1 MGNKGGTA
9 MFDVLRNRYVI
20 QGCIVL
26 EGPLAIST
34 GEASDKTDA
43 PVMRRKGDDQP
54 FIPGSS
60 FRGALRSTVER
71 IAAGIGI
78 PVCGLMDGN
87 DAAKCLTV
95 NKKARDA
102 FSQWAEKESPKEADV
117 AAKVIEEL
125 CPACRLFGSTYLA
138 TRLKVSDLTKCPEVE
153 LPVVLRHRV
162 GIDRDSDTARSGAKF
177 DGEVVERGAFKMEL
191 ILENADE
198 EAWGLL
204 ALGLLELRS
213 GDFWVGGDLSVG
225 AGRCRLDPLSI
236 HQFGEDGYGLREFI
250 LSTET
255 GLARYRTVTEP
266 WEYITQ
272 KVRALIPSNPQ
283 EASHAQGAG
292 ESL

>member
-1 MGNKGGTA
+1 
-9 MFDVLRNRYVI
+9 MFDVLKNRYVI
-20 QGCIVL
+20 QGGIVL
-26 EGPLAIST
+26 EGPLAISS

-43 PVMRRKGDDQP
+43 PVMRRKGDNQP

-78 PVCGLMDGN
+78 PVCGLMAGN
-87 DAAKCLTV
+87 NCEDIQKDFAKWMEEREKSPTEVEAATWVMQK
-95 NKKARDA
+95 
-102 FSQWAEKESPKEADV
+102 
-117 AAKVIEEL
+117 L
-125 CPACRLFGSTYLA
+125 CPACKLFGSTLLA
-138 TRLKVSDLTKCPEVE
+138 TRLKVGDLTTCPVVE

-162 GIDRDSDTARSGAKF
+162 GIDRDSDTARASAKF
-177 DGEVVERGAFKMEL
+177 DGEVVESGAFKMEL

-204 ALGLLELRS
+204 GLALLELRS

-225 AGRCRLDPLSI
+225 AGRCRLDALSV
-236 HQFGEDGYGLREFI
+236 HQFGEDGHGLREFL
-250 LSTET
+250 LSKET
-255 GLARYRTVTEP
+255 GLGRYRPVTEP

-272 KVRALIPSNPQ
+272 KVQALIPPSPQ
-283 EASHAQGAG
+283 EESHAQGAG